1 MKLKKTLQIIPIV
14 PLDAHKSQSYT
25 DSSRRELWREGG
37 KVGIR
42 EGGKEGR
49 RTDGRIDGRTDKL
62 YPFMIFLLKI
72 IN

>member
-14 PLDAHKSQSYT
+14 PLDAHTVKSQSYT

-42 EGGKEGR
+42 EGGKADGWTDR
-49 RTDGRIDGRTDKL
+49 RTDGQTVSFYD
-62 YPFMIFLLKI
+62 IFIKD
-72 IN
+72 NQ